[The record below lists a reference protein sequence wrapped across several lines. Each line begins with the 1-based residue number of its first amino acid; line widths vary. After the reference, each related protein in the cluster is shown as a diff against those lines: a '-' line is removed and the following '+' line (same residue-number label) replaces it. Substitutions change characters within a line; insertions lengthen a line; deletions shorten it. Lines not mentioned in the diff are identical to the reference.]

1 MEPLRPAVSTADPRE
16 ALERKK
22 RRQAIQGFEEM
33 FIAQML
39 VSMRKTVPV
48 GEESNARAL
57 WRERFDAELARLV
70 AESGGIGL
78 SSLVE
83 KGIDRAGRG
92 K

>member
-1 MEPLRPAVSTADPRE
+1 MDPLRPAGLPADPKE

-22 RRQAIQGFEEM
+22 RQEAVRGFEEM
-33 FIAQML
+33 FIAQLL

-48 GEESNARAL
+48 EGESNARAL
-57 WRERFDAELARLV
+57 WQERFDAEIARRI

-78 SSLVE
+78 SPLVE
-83 KGIDRAGRG
+83 KGIDRAGGG

>member
-1 MEPLRPAVSTADPRE
+1 MDPLRPATAAMNTKE
-16 ALERKK
+16 VLERKK
-22 RRQAIQGFEEM
+22 RQAAVRGFEEM
-33 FIAQML
+33 FIAQLL

-57 WRERFDAELARLV
+57 WQERFDLEIARLV

-78 SSLVE
+78 SPLVE